1 VNATVISLISWSAVT
16 AGTLSTVAQYRR
28 VIATGIE
35 GVSSATWLLFTLIG
49 GFWIAYGSLS
59 AHSLAVVMGSLLVWP
74 LQLAL
79 VFRLAPW
86 RHRRGSLQALAMFT
100 LTCVA
105 PGVVGG
111 WSWCVYGCGVAMTLL
126 RGPQIVELLRAGDTS
141 GVSAASWFYGVGCAV
156 LWITYYLG
164 VHLWAPLVATGAAG
178 LGSLVIALL
187 TVWRHRQAKDELAR
201 AEVFANLS

>member
-1 VNATVISLISWSAVT
+1 MNATVISLISWSAVT

-86 RHRRGSLQALAMFT
+86 RHRRGSESPAGPAANAT
-100 LTCVA
+100 VPPRE
-105 PGVVGG
+105 PG
-111 WSWCVYGCGVAMTLL
+111 
-126 RGPQIVELLRAGDTS
+126 RRR
-141 GVSAASWFYGVGCAV
+141 
-156 LWITYYLG
+156 
-164 VHLWAPLVATGAAG
+164 WA
-178 LGSLVIALL
+178 
-187 TVWRHRQAKDELAR
+187 R
-201 AEVFANLS
+201 